1 MVLYRGMTH
10 IRKRKQMPSPCGE
23 TWGLRMKVH
32 LVFLMWRLGR
42 GRLKRESGKDVRRT
56 TAYNSVTKLFYFE
69 NKENSLVF

>member
-1 MVLYRGMTH
+1 MRFADEGAF
-10 IRKRKQMPSPCGE
+10 S
-23 TWGLRMKVH
+23 
-32 LVFLMWRLGR
+32 FLMWRLGR

>member
-1 MVLYRGMTH
+1 
-10 IRKRKQMPSPCGE
+10 
-23 TWGLRMKVH
+23 MKVH